1 MSFATQVRQVM
12 RRDAREAR
20 WFLVALGALLVVAA
34 LQGLTPD
41 SRWGT
46 AEGPLGTGWLVLR
59 AAVMLAA
66 ATITLTF
73 LPNDG
78 PRAAWR
84 TLPITPIAVWVARL
98 AWGALLVGV
107 VGAVCLL
114 ALAAVPLDAALRAEA
129 VLQTAFSV
137 GKHAIV
143 GTLVALVAGS
153 RTRVLLLLPAVLV
166 VALVAYAFFAVTGM
180 PEPTR
185 HAILWIISPTGSVLL
200 LAVGT
205 LLATWPFLSRQRGT
219 ASRWVG
225 FAAAVLLLALGQWD
239 AAHADAGA
247 GVALDRAPAVE
258 RSSLLAGLDTSRISF
273 RLSSGTDT
281 SELPLESGIE
291 PVVVGVPWAKLH
303 LVPTVETTP
312 SENRVVWRARQV
324 WLGDAPSDSLK
335 VMSSVDVIAAPGTL
349 ALPGVHRWLNA
360 PPTLPLPVTAAVPQ
374 ERLRDVR
381 REGQTASVTLEV
393 ERQRATIL
401 AQLPLGEAGA
411 ATGPWQ
417 RLTTARLVA
426 RSDGPA
432 VRMKTVLLRGPRTDG
447 RTTPD
452 FDYDLSFALLNPST
466 GEAVHLVAH
475 SRSGGDIS
483 WMLDPTLFRAR
494 TLELQIFGSG
504 LPVTLDSL
512 GQPRYEYPDDAW
524 LRASSLVMIGWEVIE
539 RGPLTLSAP
548 ITARVTSTAQSVQ
561 SVQPEPKD

>member
-20 WFLVALGALLVVAA
+20 WFLVALGALLVVAT
-34 LQGLTPD
+34 LQGLAPD
-41 SRWGT
+41 SRWST

-84 TLPITPIAVWVARL
+84 ALPITPTAVWVARL

-114 ALAAVPLDAALRAEA
+114 ALATVPLDASLRTEA
-129 VLQTAFSV
+129 VLQTVFGL

-143 GTLVALVAGS
+143 GTLAALVAGS
-153 RTRVLLLLPAVLV
+153 RTRVLLLLPV
-166 VALVAYAFFAVTGM
+166 VVVAALVAFAFFAVTGT
-180 PEPTR
+180 PEPIR
-185 HAILWIISPTGSVLL
+185 QAILWCITPSGSLLL
-200 LAVGT
+200 LAVGA

-219 ASRWVG
+219 AARWVG
-225 FAAAVLLLALGQWD
+225 FAAAVLLLALGQWN
-239 AAHADAGA
+239 AAHADAGSGIA
-247 GVALDRAPAVE
+247 REDAPGVTSAA
-258 RSSLLAGLDTSRISF
+258 LLAGLDTTRISF
-273 RLSSGTDT
+273 QLSSGTDA
-281 SELPLESGIE
+281 SDMAPPAGMA
-291 PVVVGVPWAKLH
+291 PVVVGAPWARLQ
-303 LVPTVETTP
+303 LVPTIETTP
-312 SENRVVWRARQV
+312 SDDRIVWRPRHV
-324 WLGDAPSDSLK
+324 WLGDAPADSLRL
-335 VMSSVDVIAAPGTL
+335 MSTADVIAVPGTL
-349 ALPGVHRWLNA
+349 ALPGVRRWLNA

-374 ERLRDVR
+374 ERLPDVR
-381 REGQTASVTLEV
+381 RENQTASVTLEV

-417 RLTTARLVA
+417 RLTTAQLVA

-432 VRMKTVLLRGPRTDG
+432 VRVKTVLLRGPRTDG
-447 RTTPD
+447 RTTPE
-452 FDYDLSFALLNPST
+452 FGFDLSFALLNPST

-475 SRSGGDIS
+475 SRNGGDS
-483 WMLDPTLFRAR
+483 GWMLDPTLFRAH

-504 LPVTLDSL
+504 LPVTPDSL
-512 GQPRYEYPDDAW
+512 GQPHYAYPDDAW
-524 LRASSLVMIGWEVIE
+524 LRASSLVMIGWEVVE

-548 ITARVTSTAQSVQ
+548 LTARVTTTVKA
-561 SVQPEPKD
+561 VQPVPND